1 MALVVQEIVRVSKSF
16 TCIYMDVILLRLFSI
31 QACFDFGENAKWPPG
46 SIFSREEE
54 ATTIYLMDGKQRRAL
69 DSFFF
74 FQMRGRARHDG
85 RRYVP
90 FGIDPLSIHPS
101 IFLLRLTCGTTTRR
115 RRPYCTTTAKSVL
128 SKWCDDQQCYPDII
142 RKSRH
147 GD

>member
-1 MALVVQEIVRVSKSF
+1 MY
-16 TCIYMDVILLRLFSI
+16 IYGRYFITSILNLGLFL
-31 QACFDFGENAKWPPG
+31 FGENAKWPPG
-46 SIFSREEE
+46 SIFSREEEEE

-74 FQMRGRARHDG
+74 QMRGRARHDG

-90 FGIDPLSIHPS
+90 FGISPLSIHPS

-128 SKWCDDQQCYPDII
+128 SKWCDDQ
-142 RKSRH
+142 
-147 GD
+147 